1 MWIIWRFNLVNFSI
15 GTIRVAE
22 FFYSSNAVALLS
34 LTFGFLSMTIVTIA
48 TCIFKVKCREC
59 VLGCFKITRDVE
71 AENLEL
77 EIEGRNRKDVIPP
90 SSV

>member
-1 MWIIWRFNLVNFSI
+1 MSQL
-15 GTIRVAE
+15 
-22 FFYSSNAVALLS
+22 FYSSNAVALTS
-34 LTFGFLSMTIVTIA
+34 LTFGFLSMMIITIA

-59 VLGCFKITRDVE
+59 VFGCFRITRDVE

-77 EIEGRNRKDVIPP
+77 EIESRIRKDVIPP